1 MFTRR
6 KIIPCPRII
15 FCNTFEQMNVPGDIL
30 NDVGN
35 FEDQEDYGITASLL
49 KIDPTVIDELQDRN
63 R

>member
-1 MFTRR
+1 
-6 KIIPCPRII
+6 
-15 FCNTFEQMNVPGDIL
+15 MNVPGHIL